1 MSMPRG
7 AAMRAS
13 GAVRIAVR
21 SIVLG
26 FALGGCASMVG
37 GTPPVHASGA
47 SLRLIGEQR
56 IAWRQPFM
64 DTVVGGLSGI
74 DYDPASG
81 NWIMES
87 DDRSEES
94 PARFYTARLNYNE
107 RQFVSVTLTGM
118 HYFRQKNGSLY
129 PGVQALAATGG
140 EVPDI
145 ETIRYD
151 PRDGS
156 IWYGSEG
163 DRKLGMQPFVRHA
176 TADGAYLSALDTP
189 PMLRVWPASEYGVR
203 NNQAFEGL
211 SFSPDGAA
219 LWLGMEAPLYQ
230 DGPVASATA
239 GAPSRIT
246 RIGRDGK
253 ALAQYVYMLDAIP
266 HPATAGKLH
275 DNGISEI
282 LAIDDSRL
290 YVLERSGAQD
300 ADDVFRFHCRIYEMD
315 VRGATDVLAVEA
327 LKDAAYVAAR
337 KRLVLD
343 LDTLPLA
350 HKDNLE
356 GMAFGARLANGHDTL
371 VLVSDDN
378 FNRHQVTQ
386 LLVFEIQPGRPAEN

>member
-1 MSMPRG
+1 MNMPIG
-7 AAMRAS
+7 AGVRAS
-13 GAVRIAVR
+13 GTLRIAVV
-21 SIVLG
+21 SVVLG
-26 FALGGCASMVG
+26 FALQGCASIAG
-37 GTPPVHASGA
+37 KASPAHASGA

-74 DYDPASG
+74 DYDSASG
-81 NWIMES
+81 NWILET

-94 PARFYTARLNYNE
+94 PARYYTARLNYNE
-107 RQFVSVTLTGM
+107 REFSSVTLTGV
-118 HYFRQKNGSLY
+118 HFFRQQNGSLY
-129 PGVQALAATGG
+129 PNVQTLAAEGG

-151 PRDGS
+151 PHDGS

-176 TADGAYLSALDTP
+176 ANDGAYLSTLETP
-189 PMLRVWPASEYGVR
+189 PMLRVWPAKEYGVR

-230 DGPVASATA
+230 DGPVASATT
-239 GAPSRIT
+239 GAPARIT

-253 ALAQYVYMLDAIP
+253 ALAQYVYMLDVIP
-266 HPATAGKLH
+266 HPAAPGKLQ

-282 LAIDDSRL
+282 LAIDDTRL

-300 ADDVFRFHCRIYEMD
+300 ADDVFRFHCRLYEMD
-315 VRGATDVLAVEA
+315 IRGATDVLAVDA
-327 LKDAAYVAAR
+327 LKDASYIATR

-386 LLVFEIQPGRPAEN
+386 LLVFEIQQGRPAQN